1 MNKTMTAAVLSA
13 LLAGAAVPAIAA
25 ETMSP
30 ATVPETTAPE
40 TTAPE
45 TSGAE
50 VSVTA
55 DPINVAAA
63 LRAGDLIGAEVT
75 NTAGDEV
82 GEVTDLVIGEN
93 NTVSAAIV
101 SVGGFLGVG
110 DKEVAIALADLTVTP
125 VEDGAYR
132 VVVAA
137 TRDQLEAMPEVEL
150 N

>member
-1 MNKTMTAAVLSA
+1 MNKTMTAAVLTT
-13 LLAGAAVPAIAA
+13 LLAGATVPAIAA

-30 ATVPETTAPE
+30 ATAPE
-40 TTAPE
+40 ATVPPA
-45 TSGAE
+45 GAE
-50 VSVTA
+50 ASVTA
-55 DPINVAAA
+55 DPVHIGAA
-63 LRAGDLIGAEVT
+63 LRAGDLIGTEVT
-75 NTAGDEV
+75 NVAGDEV

-93 NTVSAAIV
+93 NTFSAAIV

-125 VEDGAYR
+125 VEDGEYR